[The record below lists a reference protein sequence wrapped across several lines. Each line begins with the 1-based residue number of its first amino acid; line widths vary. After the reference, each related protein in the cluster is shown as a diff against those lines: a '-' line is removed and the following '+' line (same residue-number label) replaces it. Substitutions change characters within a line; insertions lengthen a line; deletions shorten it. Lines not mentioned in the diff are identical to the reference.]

1 MIRQCLLLFLML
13 TPVTFFAQS
22 VTSPG
27 PVVIVADDDG
37 TGDDGEV
44 DIQKGFPA
52 TTVFKLTKAGNAN
65 VINKLGINTPTPAVP
80 LHITVTYPP
89 ATTASQE
96 MIRFTPPNNHDP
108 FQFYHRTTIF
118 GNDTTNSV
126 GWGFFPAGDVQ
137 GPPGFA
143 FLMEDSFGTPPE
155 SQFEL
160 HLQVAATE
168 APVYRPWTWAIHR
181 RTGAAEVVQT
191 ARSHFY
197 SGATQLHITNAELLG
212 VGPTRL
218 QGNSFIFETA
228 ANAGAPAKQIRIIPH
243 PTDAATSWLVFGDTS
258 SGVSLGKSGSGFAFY
273 RDGTSLRA
281 AELRSYRYYAYGPTY
296 GGTPLTMMGDR
307 IGLAAGRSVSFSS
320 STNPE
325 GGADVTLTRT
335 GVGLLQVENPTTG
348 LGAEVRARS
357 YNTNSGGSYKV
368 SGVKVVGAQ
377 CSAIPNSNG
386 TLADNTRAINALL
399 TCMRAHGL
407 VAP

>member
-1 MIRQCLLLFLML
+1 MIRLPLVLALLL
-13 TPVTFFAQS
+13 TPAICFAQ
-22 VTSPG
+22 TLTYPG

-37 TGDDGEV
+37 TADDGEI
-44 DIQKGFPA
+44 DFKKGFPA
-52 TTVFKLTKAGNAN
+52 TTVFKLTNAGNAN
-65 VINKLGINTPTPAVP
+65 VTNNLGINTPAPVVP

-96 MIRFTPPNNHDP
+96 MLRFTPPNNHDP

-118 GNDTTNSV
+118 GNDITNSV

-137 GPPGFA
+137 GPPGLA

-160 HLQVAATE
+160 HLQVAPTE
-168 APVYRPWTWAIHR
+168 APASRPWTWAIHR

-197 SGATQLHITNAELLG
+197 SGANALHITNDELLG
-212 VGPTRL
+212 VGPVRL
-218 QGNSFIFETA
+218 QGNSFIFETL
-228 ANAGAPAKQIRIIPH
+228 ANGGAHDKQIRIVPH
-243 PTDAATSWLVFGDTS
+243 PTDAATSWLLFGDTS
-258 SGVSLGKSGSGFAFY
+258 SGSSIGRGGQGFNFYRGGASLG
-273 RDGTSLRA
+273 A
-281 AELRSYRYYAYGPTY
+281 AELHSYRYFAHGPTF
-296 GGTPLTMMGDR
+296 GGTPLTMIGDR

-348 LGAEVRARS
+348 LGAEVRAKS
-357 YNTNSGGSYKV
+357 YNTNGGGSYKV
-368 SGVKVVGAQ
+368 GGVKVVGAQ

-386 TLADNTRAINALL
+386 TMADNARAINALL
-399 TCMRAHGL
+399 ACMRTHGMI
-407 VAP
+407 AP